1 MIPNLGTSG
10 IAHAIQLAVAPVF
23 LLTGVSALLGVLT
36 SRLARIVDRAR
47 RLESSADGGDPKAE
61 RARNE
66 LRVIAQRGRVV
77 SWAIALGTLTALL
90 IAAVIAMMFI
100 GAFFG
105 FDASVPVALLFIA
118 AMVAMIAALALFLR
132 EVFLATATL
141 RFTGAT
147 FGELSQRPR
156 PAAAI
161 DRDQLRR

>member
-23 LLTGVSALLGVLT
+23 LLTGVAALLGVLT
-36 SRLARIVDRAR
+36 NRLARIVDRAR
-47 RLESSADGGDPKAE
+47 RLESFADGDDAKSSKA
-61 RARNE
+61 RSE
-66 LRVIAQRGRVV
+66 LQGIAKRGRVV
-77 SWAIALGTLTALL
+77 SWAIALATLTALL
-90 IAAVIAMMFI
+90 IAAVIAIMLI

-118 AMVAMIAALALFLR
+118 AMASMVVALALFLR

-147 FGELSQRPR
+147 FHELVKRNGKD
-156 PAAAI
+156 AG
-161 DRDQLRR
+161 D

>member
-1 MIPNLGTSG
+1 MLPNLGTSG

-47 RLESSADGGDPKAE
+47 RIEPAADGKGEHAE
-61 RARNE
+61 RARRE
-66 LRVIAQRGRVV
+66 LQVIAQRGRVV
-77 SWAIALGTLTALL
+77 SRAIALGTLTALL
-90 IAAVIAMMFI
+90 IAAVIALMFI

-118 AMVAMIAALALFLR
+118 AMLAMIAALALFLR

-141 RFTGAT
+141 RFSGAT
-147 FGELSQRPR
+147 FHELSRSARREP
-156 PAAAI
+156 I
-161 DRDQLRR
+161 DEDQSSH

>member
-23 LLTGVSALLGVLT
+23 LLTGVAALLGVLAG
-36 SRLARIVDRAR
+36 RLARIVDRAR
-47 RLESSADGGDPKAE
+47 RLESEAGGTSERAE
-61 RARNE
+61 RARHE
-66 LRVIAQRGRVV
+66 LVVLAQRGRVV

-90 IAAVIAMMFI
+90 IAAVIAIMFI

-118 AMVAMIAALALFLR
+118 AMGAIIAALALFLR
-132 EVFLATATL
+132 EVHLALSTL

-147 FGELSQRPR
+147 FRELSRNKDEPR
-156 PAAAI
+156 P
-161 DRDQLRR
+161 

>member
-1 MIPNLGTSG
+1 MLPNLGISG

-23 LLTGVSALLGVLT
+23 LLTGVAALLGVLT
-36 SRLARIVDRAR
+36 GRLARIVDRAR
-47 RLESSADGGDPKAE
+47 RIEPLANGDGDTAA
-61 RARNE
+61 RARDE

-77 SWAIALGTLTALL
+77 NWAIALGTLTALL

-118 AMVAMIAALALFLR
+118 AMAAMIAALALFLR
-132 EVFLATATL
+132 EVHLALSTL

-147 FGELSQRPR
+147 FRELSRGDDD
-156 PAAAI
+156 PAP
-161 DRDQLRR
+161 

>member
-1 MIPNLGTSG
+1 MIPNLGTLG
-10 IAHAIQLAVAPVF
+10 ISHAIQLAVAPVF
-23 LLTGVSALLGVLT
+23 LLSGVAALLAVIT
-36 SRLARIVDRAR
+36 NRLARIVDRAR
-47 RLESSADGGDPKAE
+47 TLEDMASGDDVAAG
-61 RARNE
+61 RARGE

-77 SWAIALGTLTALL
+77 SWSIALCTLTALL

-118 AMVAMIAALALFLR
+118 AMGAMIAALALFLR

-147 FGELSQRPR
+147 FHELSRRPR
-156 PAAAI
+156 
-161 DRDQLRR
+161 D

>member
-23 LLTGVSALLGVLT
+23 LLTGVSALLGVLA

-47 RLESSADGGDPKAE
+47 RLEGFADGDDAKSA
-61 RARNE
+61 RARSE
-66 LRVIAQRGRVV
+66 LRVV
-77 SWAIALGTLTALL
+77 SWAIALGTVTALL
-90 IAAVIAMMFI
+90 IAAVIALMFI

-118 AMVAMIAALALFLR
+118 AMLSMIAALALFLR

-141 RFTGAT
+141 RFSGAT
-147 FGELSQRPR
+147 FHELSRGAR
-156 PAAAI
+156 
-161 DRDQLRR
+161 RDASRD